1 MAPRD
6 RRLLLFCALV
16 SLWLT
21 LLMTGWGPPLVAWLA
36 LVASLPLFPWREI
49 VRGGPSATDE

>member
-16 SLWLT
+16 SLGLT

-36 LVASLPLFPWREI
+36 LVASLPLFPWREL
-49 VRGGPSATDE
+49 VRADASDAEE